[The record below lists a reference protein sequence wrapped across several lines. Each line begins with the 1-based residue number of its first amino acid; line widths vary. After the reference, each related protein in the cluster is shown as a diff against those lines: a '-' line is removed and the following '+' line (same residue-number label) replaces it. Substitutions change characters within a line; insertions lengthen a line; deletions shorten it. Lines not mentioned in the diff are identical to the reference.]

1 MSRRL
6 VSRRQKK
13 GFSGDGSKK
22 QERQRREKLE
32 AASLRDQPVAFEKIL
47 NDTPEEV
54 SVWWQLPGGRQPAGG
69 KFHQSLTP
77 DKLSMQ
83 KKCVP
88 SSTHEVCVNFRDPSL
103 SRAITTCLQVHCP
116 FLEEELVVYRV
127 SDIRARGQR
136 VSQASSGPSKFP
148 DLSVRAGIGYVPD
161 LVLLAGIRHCSAL
174 DLPDDWIRYLISGL
188 FAFVSSLVP
197 VVGLWKCR
205 RCHNPI
211 SSAQES
217 LMHS

>member
-103 SRAITTCLQVHCP
+103 SRAITTCLQVLFIECQTFAREGSASLRLP
-116 FLEEELVVYRV
+116 VALPSFLTCRCELEL
-127 SDIRARGQR
+127 GM
-136 VSQASSGPSKFP
+136 SQ
-148 DLSVRAGIGYVPD
+148 IW
-161 LVLLAGIRHCSAL
+161 C
-174 DLPDDWIRYLISGL
+174 
-188 FAFVSSLVP
+188 
-197 VVGLWKCR
+197 C
-205 RCHNPI
+205 
-211 SSAQES
+211 
-217 LMHS
+217 